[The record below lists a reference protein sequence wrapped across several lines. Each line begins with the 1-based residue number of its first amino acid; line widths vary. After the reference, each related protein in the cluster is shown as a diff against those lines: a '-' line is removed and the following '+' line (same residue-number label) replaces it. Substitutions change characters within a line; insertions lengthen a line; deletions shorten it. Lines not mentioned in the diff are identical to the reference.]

1 MKQQFNSKETFMCKT
16 VVCIILQNYEQLKI
30 RKETAV
36 IIGKAVNLLRTY
48 TFEDCKVT
56 INIFKVTV
64 LSVLFNKNDCVPL
77 NCLATE
83 VCINFGIS
91 VSFY

>member
-1 MKQQFNSKETFMCKT
+1 MKQQFNSKETFICKT

-30 RKETAV
+30 RKETGL
-36 IIGKAVNLLRTY
+36 IIGKAVDLLRTC
-48 TFEDCKVT
+48 TFEDYKLT
-56 INIFKVTV
+56 INIFTV
-64 LSVLFNKNDCVPL
+64 LNVLYNKNDCVPL